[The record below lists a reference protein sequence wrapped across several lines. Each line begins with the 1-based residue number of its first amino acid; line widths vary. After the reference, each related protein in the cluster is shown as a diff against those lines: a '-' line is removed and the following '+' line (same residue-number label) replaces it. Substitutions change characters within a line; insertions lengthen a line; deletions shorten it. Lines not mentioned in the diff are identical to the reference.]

1 MRPLTQ
7 AEIRA
12 SFVNASK
19 GDAKRAEMPDL
30 AAVQWDS
37 LDYFGWIDAK
47 RDQLAYTSFVV
58 AGPQGE
64 EVRTMLLRRAPAPR
78 ERRKLM
84 CSWCQD
90 ITATDNVTLW
100 VAPRAG
106 ASGRQGNTV
115 GTSICTDFSCSKNS
129 RRVPTSMELQDQ
141 ADRDWWQQQRV
152 DGLRQRSRAFL
163 DLVTQTL

>member
-1 MRPLTQ
+1 MRPVTE
-7 AEIRA
+7 AEIRG

-19 GDAKRAEMPDL
+19 GDAKRADLPDL
-30 AAVQWDS
+30 SAVAWDN
-37 LDYFGWIDAK
+37 LDYLGWVDAK
-47 RDQLAYTSFVV
+47 REQLAYTTFVV
-58 AGPQGE
+58 DTGDGD

-90 ITATDNVTLW
+90 ITATDNVTLF

-106 ASGRQGNTV
+106 ASGRMGNTV

-141 ADRDWWQQQRV
+141 ADRAWWRQQRV
-152 DGLRQRSRAFL
+152 DGLRERSRKFL
-163 DLVTQTL
+163 DVVMETA